1 MNGCVILL
9 LAACK
14 YDAAYAWCNNALRQ
28 CLALGSDGDP
38 HIWIKRIFIYVYRR
52 RCLLNVIGRAALVN
66 LLKPR
71 PTFLK
76 RLFCLRSSDLRIM
89 RNIELEKFI
98 LTGIVTFRFIL
109 HSLSSKLRFI
119 RNILWAREKKSMHN
133 RI

>member
-1 MNGCVILL
+1 M
-9 LAACK
+9 
-14 YDAAYAWCNNALRQ
+14 
-28 CLALGSDGDP
+28 
-38 HIWIKRIFIYVYRR
+38 
-52 RCLLNVIGRAALVN
+52 LNVIGRAALVN